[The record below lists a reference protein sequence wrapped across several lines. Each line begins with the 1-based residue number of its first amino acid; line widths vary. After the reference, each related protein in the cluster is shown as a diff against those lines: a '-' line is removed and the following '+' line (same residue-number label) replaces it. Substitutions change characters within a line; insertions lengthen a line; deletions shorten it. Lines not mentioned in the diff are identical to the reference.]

1 MQGVG
6 AHRAPASSFVRRC
19 RQHPARQLGTSVR
32 YSALTACGAHAF
44 PASEW
49 IEIDFLKL
57 LSKHVVSC
65 VSALFAYGLIGSVA
79 YLVLAL
85 ARRMGW
91 LAGADEMVEALVT
104 YCEVFVPGGI
114 FVFSTA

>member
-1 MQGVG
+1 M
-6 AHRAPASSFVRRC
+6 A
-19 RQHPARQLGTSVR
+19 T
-32 YSALTACGAHAF
+32 
-44 PASEW
+44 SEW

-91 LAGADEMVEALVT
+91 LVGADQMVEALIT
-104 YCEVFVPGGI
+104 YCEIFVLGGI
-114 FVFSTA
+114 FVFSTAWFIIDLLRYRRIARGGRLFIAFLVA